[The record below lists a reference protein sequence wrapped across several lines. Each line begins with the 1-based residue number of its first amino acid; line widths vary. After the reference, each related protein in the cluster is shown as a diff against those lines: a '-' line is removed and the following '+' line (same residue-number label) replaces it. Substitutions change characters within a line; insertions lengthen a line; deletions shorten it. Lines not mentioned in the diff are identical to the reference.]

1 MQGLVLLKTIEIH
14 RSVSSH
20 NFQFYISLVKSAR
33 IYFLK
38 WILWVLLKHIS
49 YFNLVLMH
57 LHIFALVMFSLSKRW
72 LFRKEFTPLLQKFS
86 EPFICCRCDMESYMF
101 RWPWDGKWN
110 TKVLEIIIIIIICSL
125 LEISLSK
132 LVIVVMKVEL
142 VLLTSVKNI
151 WHC

>member
-1 MQGLVLLKTIEIH
+1 
-14 RSVSSH
+14 
-20 NFQFYISLVKSAR
+20 
-33 IYFLK
+33 
-38 WILWVLLKHIS
+38 
-49 YFNLVLMH
+49 
-57 LHIFALVMFSLSKRW
+57 
-72 LFRKEFTPLLQKFS
+72 
-86 EPFICCRCDMESYMF
+86 MESYMF